1 MKKHIWK
8 KSFSISLVFH
18 IVAIITIGAMVAG
31 FYQDIQRPKEELIT
45 VNLADTPEQV
55 AKAQEQ
61 NSLFSNTVKSIFSS
75 KDNNNNQYENK
86 SEQSKKIENNK
97 MNTLS
102 KSPTT
107 NNNVKN
113 ELSSEDGILPNI
125 NSNGNLSS
133 NNENIGGGLEK
144 NINSG
149 DEGNGT
155 IGDFS
160 ASGDGNEDANANSKG
175 TISTEDKYSV
185 ASRFAQAVES
195 HKSYPYAA
203 IRLNQQGT
211 VIVNVVID
219 ANGNLVNANVV
230 SGVNGNL
237 DKAALNAVYS
247 ACPFSHGLGES
258 ISMDVPVNFY
268 LN

>member
-18 IVAIITIGAMVAG
+18 IIAIITIGAMVAG

-45 VNLADTPEQV
+45 VNLADTPEQMTKV
-55 AKAQEQ
+55 QKQ
-61 NSLFSNTVKSIFSS
+61 NSLFNNAENNIFSPIN
-75 KDNNNNQYENK
+75 DNNNQYENK
-86 SEQSKKIENNK
+86 NEQSKKIETNK
-97 MNTLS
+97 NTLS
-102 KSPTT
+102 KSST
-107 NNNVKN
+107 NNNLKN

-149 DEGNGT
+149 DESNGT

-160 ASGDGNEDANANSKG
+160 ASGDGNGDANANSKG

-203 IRLNQQGT
+203 VRLNQQGT
-211 VIVNVVID
+211 VIVNVIID
-219 ANGNLVNANVV
+219 SSGNLISANVV
-230 SGVNGNL
+230 SSVNSNL
-237 DKAALNAVYS
+237 DKAALNAVHN